1 MQNSKMQTFLNI
13 YTYTEKYENTNV
25 LEYKSTK
32 IQINTELQFKH
43 MYKIYDKIRK
53 YREKIQTENEKYK
66 LWK

>member
-1 MQNSKMQTFLNI
+1 METFLNI

-32 IQINTELQFKH
+32 IQINTEIQFKH

-53 YREKIQTENEKYK
+53 YRDKIQTEN
-66 LWK
+66 